1 MGFTVVASA
10 KVVVMIGQ
18 LEVDLA
24 QKMELCDVPH
34 GFCI

>member
-10 KVVVMIGQ
+10 NVVVMIRQ

-24 QKMELCDVPH
+24 QKLGLCDVPH
-34 GFCI
+34 GLCI